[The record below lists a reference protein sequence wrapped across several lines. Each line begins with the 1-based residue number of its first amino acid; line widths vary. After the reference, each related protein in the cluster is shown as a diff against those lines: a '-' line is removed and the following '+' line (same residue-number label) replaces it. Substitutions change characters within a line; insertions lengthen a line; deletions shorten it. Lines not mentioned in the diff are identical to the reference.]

1 MKRILFFTLLALPL
15 SAQSANFDVAHL
27 REQGQDMI
35 IFPMD
40 SSIDYKSDRSKQEIM
55 YALQLCASSARLAGT
70 AVLIWNSNGRTK
82 FMAPQQWHGFFR
94 SVDMLWVAKNINKK
108 LTCR

>member
-40 SSIDYKSDRSKQEIM
+40 SSIDYKSDVETGNNVCTSTVCK
-55 YALQLCASSARLAGT
+55 
-70 AVLIWNSNGRTK
+70 
-82 FMAPQQWHGFFR
+82 
-94 SVDMLWVAKNINKK
+94 
-108 LTCR
+108 

>member
-70 AVLIWNSNGRTK
+70 ASNNHGINEAFSTGSQNHQPPQPNS
-82 FMAPQQWHGFFR
+82 
-94 SVDMLWVAKNINKK
+94 
-108 LTCR
+108 